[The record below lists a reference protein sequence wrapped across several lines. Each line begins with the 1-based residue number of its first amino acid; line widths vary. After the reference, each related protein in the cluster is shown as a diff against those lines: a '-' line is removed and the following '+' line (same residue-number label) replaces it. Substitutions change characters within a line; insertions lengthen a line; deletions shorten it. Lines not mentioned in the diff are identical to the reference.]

1 MAVSSRPS
9 TSNRFTHAS
18 SGQHNTTK
26 GATARKPNPR
36 SRATETPARPMQRT
50 MLLLALASAAACTDE
65 QPSGGRAAHDAV
77 TGAPTHSA
85 TQAQPL
91 QYRAHKTHTHAPH
104 SHLFL
109 PKFPTPDNKQPQQKP
124 PPAQKKKAN
133 ASEESFGYS
142 SSSPPLSSFAFLTNA
157 SPVAASPA
165 PTPVA
170 MAGPRAHVAAAEA
183 AALAALFAIASLACC
198 AVAEPPPSERSAL
211 LAFLTATPH
220 ERRLGWNTSTPA
232 CGWVGVTCDAANSTV
247 VEVRLPGIGIIGA
260 IPPGTLGRLTNLR
273 VLSLRS
279 NRLLGSIP
287 DDVLQL
293 PSLKAL
299 FLQQNLLSG
308 AIPPVVAR
316 LGGLERLVLSHNN
329 LSGSIPFALNNLT
342 ALRVLRL
349 DGNKLSGSIPS
360 ISIPGLNV
368 FNVSDNNLNGSIP
381 KSLSRFPRDSFAGN
395 LQLCGEPLPPCTSP
409 FFPPSPAPGLSPG
422 GGPEP
427 GSSKKRKLSGAAIA
441 GIIVGAVVAALLL
454 LIVIVLCARS
464 HRRGAAREGPKGATS
479 AAAPARGLGPTASG
493 EGGGMTSSSK
503 EDLGGG
509 ASGSAA
515 AAAAAAAGAGAGE
528 QSRLVFVGK
537 GAGYSFDLEDL
548 LRASAEV
555 LGKGSVGTSYK
566 AVLEE
571 GTTVVVKRLKDVA
584 VARREFDAHMEALG
598 KMEHRNVLPVR
609 AYYYSKDEKLLVYDY
624 LPNGSLSAML
634 HGSRGSGRTPLDWEA
649 RMRSALSAARG
660 LAHLHTAHN
669 LVHGNVKASNVLLRP
684 DADAAALS
692 DFCLHPLF
700 DPSSTRASGYRAPE
714 VVDTRRLTFK
724 ADVYSLG
731 VLLLELLTGKS
742 PSYASLEGDGTLDL
756 PRWVQSV
763 VREEWTAEVFD
774 VELVRL
780 GASAEEEMVALLQV
794 AMACVA
800 TVPDAR
806 PDAPDVVRMIEEIGG
821 GHGQTTTEESEQGVR
836 GTSEEERS
844 RGTPPAAPTP

>member
-1 MAVSSRPS
+1 
-9 TSNRFTHAS
+9 
-18 SGQHNTTK
+18 
-26 GATARKPNPR
+26 
-36 SRATETPARPMQRT
+36 
-50 MLLLALASAAACTDE
+50 
-65 QPSGGRAAHDAV
+65 
-77 TGAPTHSA
+77 
-85 TQAQPL
+85 
-91 QYRAHKTHTHAPH
+91 
-104 SHLFL
+104 
-109 PKFPTPDNKQPQQKP
+109 
-124 PPAQKKKAN
+124 
-133 ASEESFGYS
+133 
-142 SSSPPLSSFAFLTNA
+142 
-157 SPVAASPA
+157 
-165 PTPVA
+165 
-170 MAGPRAHVAAAEA
+170 MAGPSVPA
-183 AALAALFAIASLACC
+183 AALAALLAVAALTCC

-220 ERRLGWNTSTPA
+220 ERRLGWNASTPA
-232 CGWVGVTCDAANSTV
+232 CGWVGVTCDNANSTV
-247 VEVRLPGIGIIGA
+247 VEVRLPGVGLVGA

-279 NRLLGSIP
+279 NRVLGTVP

-293 PSLKAL
+293 ASLKAL

-308 AIPPVVAR
+308 PIPTGIQK

-329 LSGSIPFALNNLT
+329 LSGSIPFALNKLT
-342 ALRVLRL
+342 ALRVLKL
-349 DGNKLSGSIPS
+349 DGNHLSGSIPS
-360 ISIPGLNV
+360 ISIAGLSAL
-368 FNVSDNNLNGSIP
+368 NVSDNNLNGSIP
-381 KSLSRFPRDSFAGN
+381 KSLSHFPRESFAGN
-395 LQLCGEPLPPCTSP
+395 LQLCGDPLPPCNSS
-409 FFPPSPAPGLSPG
+409 FFPPAPSPGLSPG
-422 GGPEP
+422 PATGPA
-427 GSSKKRKLSGAAIA
+427 KKRKLSGAAIA
-441 GIIVGAVVAALLL
+441 GIVVGAVVVVLLL
-454 LIVIVLCARS
+454 LIAVVLCAVSKRRS
-464 HRRGAAREGPKGATS
+464 AGAREGPKAATS
-479 AAAPARGLGPTASG
+479 AAAGSGAARGQPPPASG

-515 AAAAAAAGAGAGE
+515 AVAAAAAGGAAGE

-584 VARREFDAHMEALG
+584 VQRREFDAHMEAVG
-598 KMEHRNVLPVR
+598 RVEHRNVLPVR
-609 AYYYSKDEKLLVYDY
+609 AYYFSKDEKLLVYDY

-649 RMRSALSAARG
+649 RMRAALSAARG

-692 DFCLHPLF
+692 DFGLHQLF
-700 DPSSTRASGYRAPE
+700 AASTAARAGGYRAPE
-714 VVDTRRLTFK
+714 AVDARRLTYK
-724 ADVYSLG
+724 SDVYSLG

-742 PSYASLEGDGTLDL
+742 PSHASLEGDGTLDL

-806 PDAPDVVRMIEEIGG
+806 PDAPDVVRMVEEIGA
-821 GHGQTTTEESEQGVR
+821 GHGGRTTTEESEGVR
-836 GTSEEERS
+836 ATSEEERS
-844 RGTPPAAPTP
+844 GGTPPAAPTP